1 MAPPRPSSRPARAA
15 DARRPLAERAQ
26 ADGVQARL
34 RPQRQGL
41 ARGSAPRRSAA
52 PAPPG
57 RGPPARAPSRARA
70 QVSAFK
76 TEAADKPRP
85 LQPLD
90 YSEEEASVAADARA
104 ITSSLQSESGDSDN
118 PPPAP
123 ASDAPSPATLGAD
136 EKKRDR
142 AIAER
147 IPTEKAA
154 LFASHV
160 DWAAA
165 LAGVRPKR
173 RPPRKPACLWH
184 SDAPASWQRR
194 TGA

>member
-1 MAPPRPSSRPARAA
+1 
-15 DARRPLAERAQ
+15 
-26 ADGVQARL
+26 
-34 RPQRQGL
+34 
-41 ARGSAPRRSAA
+41 
-52 PAPPG
+52 
-57 RGPPARAPSRARA
+57 
-70 QVSAFK
+70 VSAFK

-165 LAGVRPKR
+165 RTAASCSAGAAVRDA
-173 RPPRKPACLWH
+173 RPPRQVERHAIVRSKLRPWVAKKIAEYLGEEEPTLIDFVLSCLDRRARPEEILDELALVLEE
-184 SDAPASWQRR
+184 DAQVLVVKLWRVLLFHAAKAA
-194 TGA
+194 TA

>member
-1 MAPPRPSSRPARAA
+1 
-15 DARRPLAERAQ
+15 
-26 ADGVQARL
+26 
-34 RPQRQGL
+34 
-41 ARGSAPRRSAA
+41 
-52 PAPPG
+52 
-57 RGPPARAPSRARA
+57 
-70 QVSAFK
+70 VSAFK

-123 ASDAPSPATLGAD
+123 ASDAPPPATLGAD

-165 LAGVRPKR
+165 RTAASCSAGAAVRDA
-173 RPPRKPACLWH
+173 RPPPRQVERHAIVRSKLRPWVAKKIAEYLGEEEPTLIDFVLSCLDRRARPEEILDELALVLEE
-184 SDAPASWQRR
+184 DAQVLVVKLWRVLLFHAAKAA
-194 TGA
+194 TA